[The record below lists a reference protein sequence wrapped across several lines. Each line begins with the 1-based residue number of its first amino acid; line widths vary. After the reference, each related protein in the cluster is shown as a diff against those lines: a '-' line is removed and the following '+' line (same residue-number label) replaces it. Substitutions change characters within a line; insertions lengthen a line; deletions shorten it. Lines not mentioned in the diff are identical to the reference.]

1 MRIAVCGAVM
11 VGGAGGG
18 LAAWFS
24 PGSGAQP
31 IAPSSAAP
39 AIAQPAPSKA
49 PSAAPSVVPS
59 ASPAQRTSPAAPD
72 PQVAIATQMRTVL
85 ARFAEWSRDHAG
97 APCPDGAA
105 LGVATLDPW
114 GHPIELTCTD
124 QPADQMIGANSGGS
138 DGVMGNDDDVASWT
152 LGRDVTDLVR
162 GARWKSAHAA
172 TAPSP
177 ATNAKRTKERRAAH
191 AHPPAPPAPP
201 ATTPAAPAPST
212 TSAGPPPTTPASKP
226 SAPPIDAGADD
237 IPARR

>member
-1 MRIAVCGAVM
+1 MRIAVCGAVV

-31 IAPSSAAP
+31 IAPAP
-39 AIAQPAPSKA
+39 AMPTVAQPATPKP
-49 PSAAPSVVPS
+49 PSAAPSVVPP
-59 ASPAQRTSPAAPD
+59 ASPAQHTPPAAPD
-72 PQVAIATQMRTVL
+72 PQVAIATQIRTVL

-105 LGVATLDPW
+105 LGVVTLDPW

-124 QPADQMIGANSGGS
+124 QPADQMAGVISGGA
-138 DGVMGNDDDVASWT
+138 DGVRGNDDDVASWT

-172 TAPSP
+172 TAPPP
-177 ATNAKRTKERRAAH
+177 ATNAKRTKERLAAH
-191 AHPPAPPAPP
+191 AHPPAPSP
-201 ATTPAAPAPST
+201 ATTSATPAAST
-212 TSAGPPPTTPASKP
+212 TSAGPLPTAPASKP
-226 SAPPIDAGADD
+226 SAPPIDASADD